1 MSPRLCLECDKKL
14 TGRSDQKF
22 CSDACRVAFHNRNG
36 AARKSVVK
44 TVNQILLKNY
54 KTLLQL
60 NRTGKTRVTR
70 ATLRKSRFDFDH
82 FTGIF
87 ESNSGKTYYYCYDQ
101 GYTRLDGDL
110 YLLVVK
116 TPGGI
121 RESRK
126 A

>member
-1 MSPRLCLECDKKL
+1 MSLRLCLECDKKL

-36 AARKSVVK
+36 AAKKSIVK
-44 TVNQILLKNY
+44 SVNQILLKNY
-54 KTLLQL
+54 KTLLKF
-60 NRTGKTRVTR
+60 NRGGKTKVTR
-70 ATLRKSRFDFDH
+70 ATLRKDRFDFEH
-82 FTGIF
+82 FTGVF
-87 ESNSGKTYYYCYDQ
+87 ESSSGKRYYYCYDQ
-101 GYTRLDGDL
+101 GYTLLGEDL

-121 RESRK
+121 REIKK